1 MIDQPV
7 SPATKHPK
15 DDRVDATSPDIE
27 KPIKDDTNGQTRADY
42 VGYLIGDVSRMIRTV
57 YDRRVEPLGL
67 TRAQWRVM
75 TRLNRLESCTQTE
88 LATELEIEKPTL
100 GKLIERL
107 ESKGWVERRADENDA
122 RSKRLFLTA
131 AARPLLTEMAGLADE
146 VIEGVFAGIG
156 ADKSAQLRETLS
168 RIKGNLAGM
177 LEDDTASGGTAAS
190 PGGGTGS

>member
-1 MIDQPV
+1 MDAATPRA
-7 SPATKHPK
+7 PAPRTHN
-15 DDRVDATSPDIE
+15 S
-27 KPIKDDTNGQTRADY
+27 NGQTRADY

-107 ESKGWVERRADENDA
+107 EAKGWVERRADENDA

-131 AARPLLTEMAGLADE
+131 AALPLLAEMTERADE

-156 ADKSAQLRETLS
+156 VDESARLRETLS
-168 RIKGNLAGM
+168 RIKDNLADM
-177 LEDDTASGGTAAS
+177 LERDAAPDIN
-190 PGGGTGS
+190 PGGETLS

>member
-1 MIDQPV
+1 MNATTPNTGKSADPVAEQVGDQTGD
-7 SPATKHPK
+7 S
-15 DDRVDATSPDIE
+15 
-27 KPIKDDTNGQTRADY
+27 QTRADY

-107 ESKGWVERRADENDA
+107 EAKGWVERRADENDA

-131 AARPLLTEMAGLADE
+131 AAHPLLTEMAERADE
-146 VIEGVFAGIG
+146 VIEGVFAGI
-156 ADKSAQLRETLS
+156 DEEESARLRATLS
-168 RIKGNLAGM
+168 RIKDNLADM
-177 LEDDTASGGTAAS
+177 LDDDTGPASGSEAGNA
-190 PGGGTGS
+190 GGKAGS

>member
-1 MIDQPV
+1 MDARTPDTGKSAEQAGDQ
-7 SPATKHPK
+7 AGDQTA
-15 DDRVDATSPDIE
+15 D
-27 KPIKDDTNGQTRADY
+27 GQTRADY

-107 ESKGWVERRADENDA
+107 EAKGWVERRADKNDA

-131 AARPLLTEMAGLADE
+131 AAHPLLTDMAERADE

-156 ADKSAQLRETLS
+156 DDESARLRATLS
-168 RIKGNLAGM
+168 RIKDNLTDM
-177 LEDDTASGGTAAS
+177 LEVDTGPAPGPAPGPATTTAGKA
-190 PGGGTGS
+190 GS

>member
-1 MIDQPV
+1 MDAVNPKSPPPDRQAQIDP
-7 SPATKHPK
+7 
-15 DDRVDATSPDIE
+15 
-27 KPIKDDTNGQTRADY
+27 

-107 ESKGWVERRADENDA
+107 EAKGWVERRADANDA
-122 RSKRLFLTA
+122 RSKLVYLTPA
-131 AARPLLTEMAGLADE
+131 AGPVLQQMHSEAEEVVAGIFAGVSADDAARLHEMLDH
-146 VIEGVFAGIG
+146 
-156 ADKSAQLRETLS
+156 
-168 RIKGNLAGM
+168 IKDNLAAM
-177 LEDDTASGGTAAS
+177 LDDTASGEN
-190 PGGGTGS
+190 